1 MFNVIV
7 LCQEASDHD
16 DAQFL
21 IATPSNGVKKSWE
34 FMLFIFFFHC
44 VSGGGGQDEYQ
55 IDQITIDLFKE

>member
-34 FMLFIFFFHC
+34 FPFFFHC